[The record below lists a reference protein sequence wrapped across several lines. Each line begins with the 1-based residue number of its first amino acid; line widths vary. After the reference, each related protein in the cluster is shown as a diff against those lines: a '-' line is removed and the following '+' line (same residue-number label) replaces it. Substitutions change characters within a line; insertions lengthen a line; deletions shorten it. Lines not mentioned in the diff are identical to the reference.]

1 MLRRGLQDRKI
12 PRRMLGWIFDLA
24 PLSRHC
30 QLTAPLR
37 SSFSLFTLLPR
48 FRKTRRIFIFLVAEL
63 NNFFSTNFFLSL
75 FLLLNQFLEIRY
87 QRQIFNSEFVLF
99 GLRNKTGGEKLDIFP
114 RNENKFHSHL
124 LIGKKSLGERSKTAF
139 SWSNNSVN

>member
-1 MLRRGLQDRKI
+1 MADVKMLRRGLQDRKI

-75 FLLLNQFLEIRY
+75 FLLLNQFLEIIQFGVCIIWTKKQDGGRKTWY
-87 QRQIFNSEFVLF
+87 FSPKREQIPFAFTNW
-99 GLRNKTGGEKLDIFP
+99 KEKSG
-114 RNENKFHSHL
+114 RTV
-124 LIGKKSLGERSKTAF
+124 KTAF